1 LPSLEGENKGPKK
14 NYACEDSPRNT
25 EVNGYSPSSCEIRA
39 SFKIHPYFK
48 GSPKK
53 MTESSDKQ
61 IPKSKK
67 SNIKLKFKGSPK
79 KMTLIQVSNKSDP
92 NRKAEDSRSPSSAKV
107 MAKKTAVIPKPPIPT

>member
-1 LPSLEGENKGPKK
+1 
-14 NYACEDSPRNT
+14 
-25 EVNGYSPSSCEIRA
+25 VNGYSSSSCEIRA

-79 KMTLIQVSNKSDP
+79 KMTLIQVSNKTDP

-107 MAKKTAVIPKPPIPT
+107 RAKKKKPAVIPKPPIPT

>member
-1 LPSLEGENKGPKK
+1 
-14 NYACEDSPRNT
+14 
-25 EVNGYSPSSCEIRA
+25 
-39 SFKIHPYFK
+39 
-48 GSPKK
+48 

-107 MAKKTAVIPKPPIPT
+107 MAKKNQLLSQNHPYQLSHTYVSMPRGTSRLWYYSM

>member
-1 LPSLEGENKGPKK
+1 
-14 NYACEDSPRNT
+14 
-25 EVNGYSPSSCEIRA
+25 VNGYSSSSCEIRA

-107 MAKKTAVIPKPPIPT
+107 MAKKKIQLLSQNHPYQLSHTYVSMPRGTSRLWYYSM